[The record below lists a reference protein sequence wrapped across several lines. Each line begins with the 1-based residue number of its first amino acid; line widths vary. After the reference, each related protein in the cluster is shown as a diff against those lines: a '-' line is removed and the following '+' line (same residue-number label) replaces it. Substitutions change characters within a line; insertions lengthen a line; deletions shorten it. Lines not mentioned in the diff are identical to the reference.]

1 MKNLKKI
8 VGEKKLS
15 HLFKFTG
22 RVPFEDVEKY
32 YSIMDAAC
40 YPRLDWEVCSLVS
53 PKKPFEAMAYGIPII
68 SSSVKANSYFIQNRV
83 NGLIH
88 DSENSDS
95 IVEKLKLL
103 YENNVLKQEIGHNA
117 RKWVVANRESKIAG
131 PKLEDIYQQTL
142 NRFAQEKK

>member
-1 MKNLKKI
+1 
-8 VGEKKLS
+8 
-15 HLFKFTG
+15 
-22 RVPFEDVEKY
+22 
-32 YSIMDAAC
+32 
-40 YPRLDWEVCSLVS
+40 
-53 PKKPFEAMAYGIPII
+53 MAYGIPII

-88 DSENSDS
+88 ESENSDS

-131 PKLEDIYQQTL
+131 PKLEDIYQQTM
-142 NRFAQEKK
+142 NRFAQEEK